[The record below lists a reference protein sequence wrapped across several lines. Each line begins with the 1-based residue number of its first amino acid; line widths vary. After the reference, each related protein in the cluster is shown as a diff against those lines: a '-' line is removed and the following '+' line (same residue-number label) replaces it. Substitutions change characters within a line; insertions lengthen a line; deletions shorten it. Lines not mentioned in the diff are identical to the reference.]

1 LRYNLLFFF
10 PLFRFTEYIKLH
22 MEEVRT
28 DTTQEPHHGLKESA
42 ARLKTNVG
50 EYVHTYIELTKAKV
64 TQGASTAASG
74 AAIGV
79 AALFLGIFFL
89 FFLFCG
95 LALWLGDLINSRAGG
110 FFIVAGL
117 FLLLVVLIFALRKK
131 VIVPAIRNAIIS
143 KVYE

>member
-1 LRYNLLFFF
+1 
-10 PLFRFTEYIKLH
+10 
-22 MEEVRT
+22 MAEVQS
-28 DTTQEPHHGLKESA
+28 DTHNNNHHNLKESA
-42 ARLKTNVG
+42 QRLKTNVTD
-50 EYVHTYIELTKAKV
+50 YVHTYVELTKAKV
-64 TQGASTAASG
+64 TQTASTAASG

-95 LALWLGDLINSRAGG
+95 LAFWVGDLINSRAGG
-110 FFIVAGL
+110 FFIVAGF
-117 FLLLVVLIFALRKK
+117 FLLLVVLVFALRKN

>member
-1 LRYNLLFFF
+1 MAEIH
-10 PLFRFTEYIKLH
+10 TEAPNN
-22 MEEVRT
+22 
-28 DTTQEPHHGLKESA
+28 TQPNLKESA
-42 ARLKTNVG
+42 ARLKTNVSD
-50 EYVHTYIELTKAKV
+50 YVHTYVALTKAKV
-64 TQGASTAASG
+64 TQSASTAAGG
-74 AAIGV
+74 AVIGI

-95 LALWLGDLINSRAGG
+95 VAFWIGDLINSRAGG

-117 FLLLVVLIFALRKK
+117 FLLLVVLVFALRKN

>member
-1 LRYNLLFFF
+1 MAEIH
-10 PLFRFTEYIKLH
+10 TEANN
-22 MEEVRT
+22 
-28 DTTQEPHHGLKESA
+28 TTQHNLKDSA
-42 ARLKTNVG
+42 ARLKTNVSD
-50 EYVHTYIELTKAKV
+50 YVHTYVELTKAKV
-64 TQGASTAASG
+64 TQGASTAAGG
-74 AAIGV
+74 AVIGV

-95 LALWLGDLINSRAGG
+95 VAFWAGDLVNSRAGG

-117 FLLLVVLIFALRKK
+117 FALLVVLVFALRKN

>member
-1 LRYNLLFFF
+1 MAEIH
-10 PLFRFTEYIKLH
+10 TEAH
-22 MEEVRT
+22 N
-28 DTTQEPHHGLKESA
+28 DTQPNLKESA
-42 ARLKTNVG
+42 ARLKTNVS
-50 EYVHTYIELTKAKV
+50 EYVHTYVELTKAKV
-64 TQGASTAASG
+64 TQSASTAAGG
-74 AAIGV
+74 AVIGI

-95 LALWLGDLINSRAGG
+95 LAFWVGDLINSRAGG

-117 FLLLVVLIFALRKK
+117 FLLLVVLVFALRKN